1 MLNSYFKERRAS
13 LFYLLLFFVLLSL
26 PLVAS
31 AGKDTKTR
39 AGDPNQTQDF
49 VTDTLPNGFYYLN
62 YFGCDMFVD
71 RMAFKII
78 SKEDRTVEL
87 SRLCPAEMWGD
98 RWIYKMDTMRI
109 PETVTWNDTTYTV
122 VGIGSCAL
130 QYAEINHIEF
140 PKTIKYL
147 KQFAFNACEGL
158 KELRL
163 PAHITR
169 YEDYAFCGAIF
180 DRLEFPESI
189 EYMGTGMFCKLY
201 PGAEGARIGKLILP
215 RNLERL
221 PASMFYAAH
230 IRDLTIPESVKGN
243 DGSTSE
249 STQIDVLRMEHKDPP
264 SWLLTCDTLVV
275 PDGYKNAYLR
285 NFKVGDSFKV
295 ICETSEYEKMNVLFE
310 KDGLLYRIP
319 TQDGDTVIAVKA
331 YNEDAVIPAV
341 TKFDGRNY
349 TVVEVALS
357 QDEPIRS
364 LKMAKGIRRLGAV
377 SNTKGLSALEKLEL
391 PGTIKEIPLK
401 YFMACNGLKEV
412 SLSEGLEV
420 IGSRAFENAIL
431 TDLSIPA
438 SVRRIDG
445 PVCYVRKDGNCL
457 DRIVVTEGNKV
468 YQSGKEHQALI
479 ETATGRLI
487 QGCADFIVPEGVRVI
502 GNGAFCQKKLY
513 FLGTDRE
520 HPNPATDII
529 LPQGLEEIEGNA
541 FTLDAIGT
549 LYIPNC
555 LKSCASSSIETSAIR
570 SIVLEDGTGTL
581 SLNSF
586 GRPVTFLEIFCWPY
600 KDVLNIESVY
610 YGKNTSPFVLNC
622 LIPQAGARYF
632 DTILCDTL
640 TIGPMVSELPEVSN
654 DITFNTIHSLIT
666 NPDDVVPH
674 FTPAIYAQ
682 TTLFVP
688 QGTKEKYQ
696 NATGW
701 KEFETILEVG
711 ETAIGGITTNAPTES
726 ARFSLDGRRLTSP
739 QKGINIIRRSDG
751 TTRKEFV
758 K

>member
-1 MLNSYFKERRAS
+1 MKKLIALLVLALHIPLQEANCQEKVYVDDVAYLLHHEDKTADITFMEIPEVGERKVYVAETFRIPSEIMYDDTIYTVTAIGMAAFTYSNISYFE
-13 LFYLLLFFVLLSL
+13 
-26 PLVAS
+26 
-31 AGKDTKTR
+31 
-39 AGDPNQTQDF
+39 
-49 VTDTLPNGFYYLN
+49 
-62 YFGCDMFVD
+62 
-71 RMAFKII
+71 
-78 SKEDRTVEL
+78 
-87 SRLCPAEMWGD
+87 
-98 RWIYKMDTMRI
+98 I
-109 PETVTWNDTTYTV
+109 PSTVT
-122 VGIGSCAL
+122 
-130 QYAEINHIEF
+130 
-140 PKTIKYL
+140 TIRGR
-147 KQFAFNACEGL
+147 AFNACEGL
-158 KELRL
+158 KELKL
-163 PAHITR
+163 PDNVTV
-169 YEDYAFCGAIF
+169 YEDEAFSGSMM
-180 DRLEFPESI
+180 DLLEFPASI
-189 EYMGTGMFCKLY
+189 EFMGEGLFRKRW
-201 PGAEGARIGKLILP
+201 PGASQARIGTLVLP
-215 RNLERL
+215 QYLSQL
-221 PASMFYAAH
+221 PYGTFFEAE
-230 IRDLTIPESVKGN
+230 IGDLTIPESVKENYGAAN
-243 DGSTSE
+243 YNTY
-249 STQIDVLRMEHKDPP
+249 IRILRMGHKDPP
-264 SWLLTCDTLVV
+264 SWLPKCDTLIV
-275 PDGYKNAYLR
+275 PDGYKVEYLKYWSPGSTDNNR
-285 NFKVGDSFKV
+285 FKV

-331 YNEDAVIPAV
+331 YNEDAVIPATTV
-341 TKFDGRNY
+341 FGGHKY
-349 TVVEVALS
+349 TVTEVALS

-364 LKMAKGIRRLGAV
+364 LKMAEGIRRLGAV
-377 SNTKGLSALEKLEL
+377 SNTRGLSALEKLEL
-391 PGTIKEIPLK
+391 PSTVKEIPLK
-401 YFMACNGLKEV
+401 YFMTCNSLKEV

-431 TDLSIPA
+431 SDLSIPA

-468 YQSGKEHQALI
+468 YQSGKEHQSLI

-487 QGCADFIVPEGVRVI
+487 QGCADFIVPEGVKVI

-622 LIPQAGARYF
+622 LIPQTGARHF

-682 TTLFVP
+682 ATLFVP

-711 ETAIGGITTNAPTES
+711 ETAIGGITTNPPTVS